1 MDNFEGKQ
9 IFLNKIETNAVNKK
23 YIEMDT
29 VMECGLNPGSDQTCA
44 SAAASA
50 FFTCL

>member
-23 YIEMDT
+23 IYRNGHCYG
-29 VMECGLNPGSDQTCA
+29 VWFKPR
-44 SAAASA
+44 
-50 FFTCL
+50 

>member
-23 YIEMDT
+23 ILYRNGHCYG
-29 VMECGLNPGSDQTCA
+29 VWFKPR
-44 SAAASA
+44 
-50 FFTCL
+50 